1 MNYWSLFSGGK
12 DSIVTAHVL
21 ASRSELNGLVFLDT
35 GIATYDVL
43 PHVKDVS
50 QTYDWPLKVYRTS
63 YSYDDL
69 VLRYGFPC
77 TKRSHQWF
85 MSYLKGRGIRQF
97 KKEFPQGVLASGV
110 RVKESIS
117 RSISAKEWGE
127 WEQVKVYA
135 PILTW
140 SDEEVWTYIRANNLP
155 VSPAY
160 QALHI
165 SGDCLCGAFGSDEEL
180 AMLRA
185 FYPQEYQRIIDL
197 QFKRSEIST
206 KHCKWG
212 VKKKPPSC
220 QCETTIF
227 PHEPE
232 AKHES

>member
-1 MNYWSLFSGGK
+1 
-12 DSIVTAHVL
+12 
-21 ASRSELNGLVFLDT
+21 
-35 GIATYDVL
+35 
-43 PHVKDVS
+43 
-50 QTYDWPLKVYRTS
+50 
-63 YSYDDL
+63 
-69 VLRYGFPC
+69 
-77 TKRSHQWF
+77 

-212 VKKKPPSC
+212 VKKKAPSC